1 MENAEITELKVKPGH
16 VITVKENGGILAGR
30 AKHSVIR
37 NVTVNGTL
45 RTTGTAGGVIA
56 DVLEDSV
63 VENCIRPCGYR
74 CGKRKGDLCR
84 GIADGRQ
91 SL

>member
-1 MENAEITELKVKPGH
+1 M
-16 VITVKENGGILAGR
+16 ITVKENGGILAGR

-63 VENCIRPCGYR
+63 VENCISDHVAIDTGS
-74 CGKRKGDLCR
+74 GKEIFAG
-84 GIADGRQ
+84 GIAGRAAE
-91 SL
+91 SLIAIVR